1 MIPVILSG
9 GSGTRL
15 WPLSRQAYPK
25 QFLALAGEDTMLQA
39 TWQRVA
45 ELASAAPLV
54 VANEDH
60 RFMVA
65 EQLRQVGCTPAAI
78 VLEPVGRNTAP
89 AIAVAALQATADGAD
104 PLLLVLP
111 SDHVIADAAGFRA
124 AVAAATP
131 AAQAGKL
138 VTFGIVPTAAE
149 TGYGYIKAASDE
161 STPTTTAQTQGA
173 RASAVRQVA
182 GFVEKPDAA
191 TAAQYLASRQYFWN
205 SGMFLFQASRYLA
218 ELERHAPA
226 MLAACRAAFEGA
238 KRDTD
243 FVRLDKAAFAA
254 CPSDSIDYA
263 VMEKTADAAVLPI
276 DVGWNDVGSWSALW
290 QVAQQDGDGNAHH
303 GDVLALD
310 CHDTLAWGDHRLVA
324 MIGLRDIVVVDSD
337 DALLVAHKDHVQ
349 DVKEVVARLKA
360 EGRSESNLHRKVYRP
375 WGAYDS
381 IDMGE
386 RFQVKRITVNPGAAL
401 SLQMHHHRA
410 EHWIVVSGTAEVTR
424 GEEVLLLSENQ
435 STYIPLGVTHRLRNP
450 GKVAL
455 ELIEVQSG
463 SYLGEDDIVRLED
476 VYGRR

>member
-149 TGYGYIKAASDE
+149 TGYGD
-161 STPTTTAQTQGA
+161 
-173 RASAVRQVA
+173 
-182 GFVEKPDAA
+182 
-191 TAAQYLASRQYFWN
+191 L
-205 SGMFLFQASRYLA
+205 
-218 ELERHAPA
+218 
-226 MLAACRAAFEGA
+226 
-238 KRDTD
+238 
-243 FVRLDKAAFAA
+243 
-254 CPSDSIDYA
+254 
-263 VMEKTADAAVLPI
+263 
-276 DVGWNDVGSWSALW
+276 
-290 QVAQQDGDGNAHH
+290 
-303 GDVLALD
+303 
-310 CHDTLAWGDHRLVA
+310 
-324 MIGLRDIVVVDSD
+324 
-337 DALLVAHKDHVQ
+337 
-349 DVKEVVARLKA
+349 
-360 EGRSESNLHRKVYRP
+360 
-375 WGAYDS
+375 
-381 IDMGE
+381 
-386 RFQVKRITVNPGAAL
+386 
-401 SLQMHHHRA
+401 
-410 EHWIVVSGTAEVTR
+410 
-424 GEEVLLLSENQ
+424 
-435 STYIPLGVTHRLRNP
+435 
-450 GKVAL
+450 
-455 ELIEVQSG
+455 
-463 SYLGEDDIVRLED
+463 
-476 VYGRR
+476 